1 MRVAFLSFDF
11 GEYSVRLANA
21 LAEHTSVLL
30 LLDEELA
37 APFFAD
43 LDARVRYQPVPRV
56 RYRHPLRQL
65 RRNRWL
71 IQQLCEF
78 GAEVLHVQQGSM
90 WFNIGL
96 QFEHRFPIVLTVH
109 DARRHIGDKLSR
121 KTPYWFTKM
130 GFNRADR
137 LIAHNHYTKALL
149 HEELGIAEEKLDVIP
164 HIQLGQSGLA
174 RSRDDAAV
182 KDDGRTV
189 LFFGRIWPYKG
200 LDNLIRAEPWIA
212 QQIPDVRI
220 VIAGQ
225 GEDFE
230 RYRRLMVHPERFAVL
245 NRHISDAEVATLFR
259 QASVIVLPYIEAS
272 QSGVIPIAYTYGKP
286 VVGTTV
292 GGLPEMIDDGVT
304 GFLVPPG
311 NEKRLADAIIAVLRN
326 DAQRRKMGAAAKQ
339 KIERECSPAV
349 IARQTLDVYRAALQV
364 SSTTCQPIVVPSSE
378 A

>member
-1 MRVAFLSFDF
+1 
-11 GEYSVRLANA
+11 
-21 LAEHTSVLL
+21 
-30 LLDEELA
+30 
-37 APFFAD
+37 
-43 LDARVRYQPVPRV
+43 
-56 RYRHPLRQL
+56 
-65 RRNRWL
+65 
-71 IQQLCEF
+71 
-78 GAEVLHVQQGSM
+78 
-90 WFNIGL
+90 
-96 QFEHRFPIVLTVH
+96 
-109 DARRHIGDKLSR
+109 
-121 KTPYWFTKM
+121 
-130 GFNRADR
+130 
-137 LIAHNHYTKALL
+137 
-149 HEELGIAEEKLDVIP
+149 
-164 HIQLGQSGLA
+164 
-174 RSRDDAAV
+174 
-182 KDDGRTV
+182 V

-311 NEKRLADAIIAVLRN
+311 NEKRLAAAIIAVLRN

-349 IARQTLDVYRAALQV
+349 IARQTLDVYRAALHV